1 MNKIIVGT
9 RNRGILFISI
19 LIAVVLIVLSYIVAQ
34 NMSRLDMKVLNMNN
48 STRGGKVT
56 GANPTSQ
63 NTQTS
68 SALGESETIGRI
80 PSVPNECLGS
90 ALCPD

>member
-1 MNKIIVGT
+1 MNKIILGT
-9 RNRGILFISI
+9 RNRGTLFISI
-19 LIAVVLIVLSYIVAQ
+19 LIAVVLIVLSYVIAQ
-34 NMSRLDMKVLNMNN
+34 NMSSSDMKVLNINN
-48 STRGGKVT
+48 STSDGKVT
-56 GANPTSQ
+56 GTNPTAQ

-68 SALGESETIGRI
+68 SALEESENIGRI